1 VKMADL
7 PLFSAP
13 NPAPGGLPPMHRTAD
28 PQTSR
33 DAAERVLPKV
43 GTLHA
48 QVLAAMAAAGAAGL
62 NDRELE
68 QLPQFSR
75 YGPST
80 IRKRRSELYQ
90 LGYVTH
96 QGTRDGLMVW
106 VRVPGAPHP

>member
-1 VKMADL
+1 MKIADL
-7 PLFSAP
+7 PLFSAVET
-13 NPAPGGLPPMHRTAD
+13 APLARSPMHRTRD

-33 DAAERVLPKV
+33 EAAAAILPKV
-43 GTLHA
+43 NSLHE
-48 QVLAAMAAAGAAGL
+48 QVLEALAVAGDAGL
-62 NDRELE
+62 NDRQLE

-96 QGTRDGLMVW
+96 RGTRDGLMVW
-106 VRVPGAPHP
+106 VRVSGAPHP

>member
-1 VKMADL
+1 MADL

-13 NPAPGGLPPMHRTAD
+13 NPAPGGLPPMHRVAD
-28 PQTSR
+28 QQTSI
-33 DAAERVLPKV
+33 DAAAAVLPKV
-43 GTLHA
+43 RTLHEE
-48 QVLAAMAAAGAAGL
+48 VLAALAAAGAEGL
-62 NDRELE
+62 NDRQLE
-68 QLPQFSR
+68 QLPQFAR

-96 QGTRDGLMVW
+96 RGTRDGLMVW